1 MWVQFSGME
10 TRKSPHMLVIGSA
23 NPCTF
28 GFPRTNRQHSRGSRR
43 NTPIMVTPC
52 PSRLEPSKGW
62 WMVGGK
68 PWPTIV
74 GGLDIKLC
82 QDQYYWYLSALW
94 RNPPPVHSWLV
105 HVYNMFFR
113 FIGFQP
119 SKIIQGAVEDFLPQY
134 GMTWNDMEYL
144 VWFNVVPPNFYGS

>member
-1 MWVQFSGME
+1 MHFRISTDQQ
-10 TRKSPHMLVIGSA
+10 A
-23 NPCTF
+23 AQQ
-28 GFPRTNRQHSRGSRR
+28 RQQK

-94 RNPPPVHSWLV
+94 RNPPPVHSWLI

-119 SKIIQGAVEDFLPQY
+119 SKIIQGGEGFLPQY

-144 VWFNVVPPNFYGS
+144 VWFNVVPLIFMVYNKRPSKSAIVGVYTV